1 MIRRPPR
8 STLFPYTTL
17 FRSILVGATVQS
29 CIRGPDDSAKLAKCF
44 FIDLVIHEELRV
56 VAKVSKKPIE
66 LPESSFRAVQPPR
79 QDPGFEGFRLQNHK
93 LDLYEGFLWMPSIA
107 SPIHANKK

>member
-66 LPESSFRAVQPPR
+66 LRSEEHTPELQPPDHLVCHLLLENNNY
-79 QDPGFEGFRLQNHK
+79 QH
-93 LDLYEGFLWMPSIA
+93 YPSNYQTI
-107 SPIHANKK
+107 